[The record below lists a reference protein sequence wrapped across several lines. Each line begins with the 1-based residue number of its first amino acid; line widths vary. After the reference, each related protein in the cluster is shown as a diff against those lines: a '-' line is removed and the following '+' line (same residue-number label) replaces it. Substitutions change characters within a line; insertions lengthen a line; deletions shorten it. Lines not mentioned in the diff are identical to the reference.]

1 MKKLLEVLEV
11 QEGRSKDYNDIKI
24 AIEDKEY
31 WIKDI
36 PLLDESGKEISYDEA
51 LSLYGENGL
60 SDDIWSDR
68 DYIDRL
74 EKYIKDNNIELEE
87 L

>member
-1 MKKLLEVLEV
+1 MTKLLEVLEV

-24 AIEDKEY
+24 LIEDKEY

-36 PLLDESGKEISYDEA
+36 PLLDKNGQEVSYNEG
-51 LSLYGENGL
+51 LNLYGEDGL
-60 SDDIWSDR
+60 SDDIWSDKK
-68 DYIDRL
+68 YIEKL

-87 L
+87 I

>member
-1 MKKLLEVLEV
+1 MKKIEVMEV
-11 QEGRSKDYNDIKI
+11 QEGRNRDYNDIKI

-36 PLLDESGKEISYDEA
+36 PLLDKDGKEISYDEA
-51 LSLYGENGL
+51 LKLYGENGL
-60 SDDIWSDR
+60 SDDIWSDKK
-68 DYIDRL
+68 YIEQL
-74 EKYIKDNNIELEE
+74 EKYIKDNNTELEE